1 MDSIKKRGIWMPTNS
16 QNQRE
21 LWKQYQE
28 TRDPQIREALIIE
41 YSHLIKFI
49 AGRLNIYF
57 GSNVEYD
64 DLVSF
69 GVFGLIDAI
78 DKYDLNKGVKFE
90 TYASLRIRGS
100 IIDSIREMDWV
111 PRSLR
116 QKSKD
121 LEKAYWEVENE
132 LGHSAADS
140 DIAKKMNISLDEFY
154 KLINEVNVTSMVS
167 LEDFLEQNYEIGM
180 DVSNTNKAD
189 MPEHEAELNE
199 LKEILGDS
207 IDKLPEKEK
216 MVLTLYYYEELT
228 LKEISA
234 IMKVSESRISQLHT
248 KAILRLR
255 GKLARQR
262 SLLDD

>member
-1 MDSIKKRGIWMPTNS
+1 MPTIS
-16 QNQRE
+16 QNQIE

-28 TRDPQIREALIIE
+28 TKDPQIREALIIE
-41 YSHLIKFI
+41 YSHLIKYI

-64 DLVSF
+64 DLVSY

-78 DKYDLNKGVKFE
+78 DKYDLGKGVKFE
-90 TYASLRIRGS
+90 TYASLRIRGA

-132 LGHSAADS
+132 LGHSAT
-140 DIAKKMNISLDEFY
+140 DIDVAKKMNISLEEFY

-180 DVSNTNKAD
+180 DVSNTNKSD
-189 MPEHEAELNE
+189 MPEHKAELNE
-199 LKEILGDS
+199 LKEILGES

-262 SLLDD
+262 SLLED

>member
-1 MDSIKKRGIWMPTNS
+1 MSTNVNRQNDLWRQYHNTKDSAV
-16 QNQRE
+16 
-21 LWKQYQE
+21 
-28 TRDPQIREALIIE
+28 REALILE

-64 DLVSF
+64 DLVGF

-78 DKYDLNKGVKFE
+78 DKFDINKGVKFE

-132 LGHSAADS
+132 LGHSAS
-140 DIAKKMNISLDEFY
+140 DKEISDKLGISTEEFY
-154 KLINEVNVTSMVS
+154 KLLNEVNVSSMVS
-167 LEDFLEQNYEIGM
+167 LEDFLEQNYEIGV
-180 DVSNTNKAD
+180 DVPNTNRED
-189 MPEHEAELNE
+189 RPEIQMELSE
-199 LKEILGDS
+199 LKDLLGDA
-207 IDKLPEKEK
+207 INKLPEKEK
-216 MVLTLYYYEELT
+216 TVLSLYYYEELT

-248 KAILRLR
+248 KAIMRLR
-255 GKLARQR
+255 GKLARHK
-262 SLLDD
+262 SLLHD

>member
-1 MDSIKKRGIWMPTNS
+1 MSSNNTN
-16 QNQRE
+16 QIE
-21 LWKQYQE
+21 LWKQYSDSK
-28 TRDPQIREALIIE
+28 DPAIREKLIIE
-41 YSHLIKFI
+41 YAHLVKFV

-64 DLVSF
+64 DLVGF

-78 DKYDLNKGVKFE
+78 DKFDLNKGVKFE

-116 QKSKD
+116 QKNKE
-121 LEKAYWEVENE
+121 LEKVYAELENQ
-132 LGHSAADS
+132 LGHSASDKEVAD
-140 DIAKKMNISLDEFY
+140 KMGIKLDDFY
-154 KLINEVNVTSMVS
+154 KLINDVSVSSMVS
-167 LEDFLEQNYEIGM
+167 LEDFLEQNYEVGV
-180 DVSNTNKAD
+180 DVPNTNKD
-189 MPEHEAELNE
+189 DRPESHIEMVE
-199 LKEILGDS
+199 LKDILGDA

-216 MVLTLYYYEELT
+216 NVISLYYFEELT

-248 KAILRLR
+248 KAIFRLK
-255 GKLARQR
+255 GKLIRHKT
-262 SLLDD
+262 LLSD